1 MSSERF
7 YYNDFAGYMRG
18 RFGCKVQKISIDAG
32 FTCPNRD
39 GTKGVGG
46 CTFCNNQTFN
56 PAYCQRFLPV
66 DEQMRDGIRFFAHK
80 YPLMRYLAYFQAY
93 TNTYDSLDVLRERYE
108 QALAVDGCL
117 GIVIGTRPDCMPD
130 ALLDYLQ
137 ELSQRTFVLVEYG
150 IESTYDS
157 TLLRVNRGHNY
168 STAVDAVVRTAKRG
182 IPVGAHIILGLPG
195 ETREMLLQQP
205 ALLSKLPLTT
215 LKLHQL
221 QLIRGTQMEQEYAA
235 VPTDFH
241 LFSLEEYIDTVVD
254 YFERLRPDI
263 ILDRFAS
270 SSPKELLIAPD
281 WGIKNYEFV
290 EKVKRRMVERD
301 TWQGKLYSN

>member
-254 YFERLRPDI
+254 YVERLRPDI
-263 ILDRFAS
+263 ILERFAS